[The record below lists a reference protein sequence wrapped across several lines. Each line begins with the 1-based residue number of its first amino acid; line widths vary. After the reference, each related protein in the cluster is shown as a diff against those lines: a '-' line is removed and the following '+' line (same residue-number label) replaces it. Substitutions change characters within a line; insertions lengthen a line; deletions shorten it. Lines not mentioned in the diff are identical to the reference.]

1 MTKIQATSI
10 EEVVLWETNIDTSV
24 EEYRRVDGINVGHSG
39 RTTATLF
46 RFGEAAMSHTKTRLE
61 EEWVID
67 EVAFG
72 VLGLSSD
79 LFIPPANI
87 VRIDPHGTPG
97 PIQQA
102 TVDGLVVSTGSI
114 FHHVLGEHTV
124 LGPSHPVRLV
134 HLALSSIHQAL
145 FTQRIA

>member
-24 EEYRRVDGINVGHSG
+24 EEYRAVDGISVAHSG

-72 VLGLSSD
+72 VPGLSCD
-79 LFIPPANI
+79 LFISPLDI

-102 TVDGLVVSTGSI
+102 TVDGLVVTTGPI
-114 FHHVLGEHTV
+114 VHRVLGEHAV
-124 LGPSHPVRLV
+124 LGPS
-134 HLALSSIHQAL
+134 IQ
-145 FTQRIA
+145 